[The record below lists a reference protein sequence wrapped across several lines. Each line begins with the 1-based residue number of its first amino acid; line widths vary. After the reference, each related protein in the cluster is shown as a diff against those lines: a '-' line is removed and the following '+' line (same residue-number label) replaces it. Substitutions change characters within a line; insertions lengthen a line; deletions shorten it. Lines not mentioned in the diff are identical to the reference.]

1 MKPKTIGSAE
11 RRRNYFI
18 EKSFQARFVFK
29 FCTLV
34 VLGGLLSMAALYM
47 IGTGSTTV
55 SIVNSRVVV
64 KSTADFLL
72 PVLIQTFLVVMVLVG
87 VAAIAVTLFVSHQ
100 IAGPLYRLKKAM
112 EQLSGGD
119 FKAEVKLRST
129 DQLKDLADTFNTM
142 ARKLKAKL

>member
-100 IAGPLYRLKKAM
+100 IAGPLYRFKKAM